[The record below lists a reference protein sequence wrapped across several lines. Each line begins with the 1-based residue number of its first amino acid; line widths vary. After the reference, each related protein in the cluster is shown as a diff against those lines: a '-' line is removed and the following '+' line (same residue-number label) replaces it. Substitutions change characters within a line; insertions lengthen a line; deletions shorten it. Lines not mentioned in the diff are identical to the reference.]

1 MNMIK
6 IAAILLLFPWQ
17 VASES
22 IPLLLGDIDVKL
34 DVIAQPIIEV
44 EKPQGGW
51 YDNIKLHPGLENH
64 KIYQSE
70 VPITVKLRRQEGF
83 RISVKNP
90 LILIRQTNNS
100 GAPEVAFSP
109 AEIRWGRDRT
119 ALRPLSAIPE
129 IFIIDKGTAH
139 SVGTDYILQISAL
152 APDEP
157 DIAGKYHGQLT
168 LIFETNS

>member
-6 IAAILLLFPWQ
+6 IAAILLLLPWQ
-17 VASES
+17 AASEG
-22 IPLLLGDIDVKL
+22 IPIHLGDIEVKL
-34 DVIAQPIIEV
+34 DVTAQPIIEV

-51 YDNIKLHPGLENH
+51 YDNIKLHPSLENH

-109 AEIRWGRDRT
+109 AEIRWGRDRAT
-119 ALRPLSAIPE
+119 LRPLSAIPE
-129 IFIIDKGTAH
+129 IFIMDKRTTH
-139 SVGTDYILQISAL
+139 LVGTDYILQISAL
-152 APDEP
+152 APNGP

>member
-1 MNMIK
+1 MIK
-6 IAAILLLFPWQ
+6 IAAILLLLPWQ
-17 VASES
+17 AASEG
-22 IPLLLGDIDVKL
+22 IPIPLGDINVKL
-34 DVIAQPIIEV
+34 DITAQPRIEV

-51 YDNIKLHPGLENH
+51 YDNIKLNPSLENH

-83 RISVKNP
+83 RISIKNP

-100 GAPEVAFSP
+100 GVPEVAFSP